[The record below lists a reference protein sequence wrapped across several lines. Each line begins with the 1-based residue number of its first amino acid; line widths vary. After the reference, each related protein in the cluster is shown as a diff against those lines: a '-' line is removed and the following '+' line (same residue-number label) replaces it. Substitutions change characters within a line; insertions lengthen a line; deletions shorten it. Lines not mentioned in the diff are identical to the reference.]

1 MKLERPLIRM
11 VIRKYVFLIL
21 QINSFF
27 PSFFFFFFLFLLVSS
42 HEYIRGIEKA
52 DFAAKS
58 VLDLPCVKDDV
69 TYISQY
75 IISTW
80 LDDWNGAV
88 VNKLHSD
95 TNGPGRLAVLLHA
108 MQEG

>member
-21 QINSFF
+21 QINII
-27 PSFFFFFFLFLLVSS
+27 FFLFFNFFLLLLSS

-52 DFAAKS
+52 DSAAKS

-95 TNGPGRLAVLLHA
+95 TNGPGRLTVLLHA

>member
-1 MKLERPLIRM
+1 M
-11 VIRKYVFLIL
+11 
-21 QINSFF
+21 
-27 PSFFFFFFLFLLVSS
+27 LVSS

-52 DFAAKS
+52 DSAAKS

-80 LDDWNGAV
+80 LDDCEQASFRHKWSWEIGCPLTRDARRMKLLYV
-88 VNKLHSD
+88 VNTLVTHLAHLSTVEDHIDLPNGFSGSATD
-95 TNGPGRLAVLLHA
+95 TS
-108 MQEG
+108 